1 MKSIISRMDQ
11 AEQKANAYL
20 DADGA
25 IFCKCPE
32 APIIIIQPVAV
43 DPDSEQWKH
52 VFKDD
57 PEELESKRKEFQKV
71 QRYILPESEKQREIL
86 KATAKGGEIC
96 PDCGKRIKRGK
107 IMLPVCLMYKAA
119 EEWETG
125 ENEH

>member
-11 AEQKANAYL
+11 AERKASAYL
-20 DADGA
+20 DGDGA

-32 APIIIIQPVAV
+32 APVFIIHPVAV
-43 DPDSEQWKH
+43 DPDSEQWKY

-57 PEELESKRKEFQKV
+57 PEELERKRKEFQKV
-71 QRYILPESEKQREIL
+71 QRYILPESEKQRAIWE
-86 KATAKGGEIC
+86 ATAKDGEFC

-107 IMLPVCLMYKAA
+107 IIRAVYLTYKAP

-125 ENEH
+125 ENEY